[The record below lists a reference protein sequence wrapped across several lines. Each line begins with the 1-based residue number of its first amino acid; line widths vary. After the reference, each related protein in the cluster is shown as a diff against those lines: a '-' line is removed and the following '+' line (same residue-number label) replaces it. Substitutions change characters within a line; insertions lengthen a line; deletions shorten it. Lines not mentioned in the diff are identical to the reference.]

1 MLGGQVH
8 PLTLS
13 LIWGLKLIIKSRG
26 HGHRRRSNEARATM
40 GGAAWA
46 GGGAVFG
53 RAEKGATHIVDRR
66 TAGCVIYLP
75 LAGVDGTAS
84 APSKEVVT

>member
-1 MLGGQVH
+1 
-8 PLTLS
+8 
-13 LIWGLKLIIKSRG
+13 
-26 HGHRRRSNEARATM
+26 M